1 MKHLLAGIA
10 LFSLLNVSTLGAQQ
24 EEVQVVVPSARL
36 RATASSQSS
45 LIATL
50 PKGTK
55 LGVLG
60 RDGSWLYVSYG
71 DKRGF
76 ISSSLVIPSAAN
88 TTATPTPA
96 KPSQNAPASRTPA
109 PSPAPTPPPVQQQP
123 APAEAAVWEDRPS
136 RKEPG
141 TATLVSIL
149 VTGGGQMYAG
159 DTKRGL
165 MMLGGSVGAI
175 VVGTALSGGV
185 SCGDYSCSAGSYTPL
200 YLGALAAV
208 GIWVYSIVDAAP
220 TARRMNQRNGFRVSG
235 LTPTVRS
242 WGTGTT
248 QIGIQLT
255 F

>member
-1 MKHLLAGIA
+1 M
-10 LFSLLNVSTLGAQQ
+10 V
-24 EEVQVVVPSARL
+24 VQSANL
-36 RATASSQSS
+36 RATASVQSS
-45 LIATL
+45 VIVTL
-50 PKGTK
+50 AKGAK
-55 LGVLG
+55 LGVIG
-60 RDGSWLYVSYG
+60 RDRGWLYVSYG

-76 ISSSLVIPSAAN
+76 ISSSLVMPSAGSP
-88 TTATPTPA
+88 ATQPPPA
-96 KPSQNAPASRTPA
+96 KPNYNAPISPTPA
-109 PSPAPTPPPVQQQP
+109 PSPAPAPPPVQQQP
-123 APAEAAVWEDRPS
+123 PPAEAAPWEDRPS

-165 MMLGGSVGAI
+165 MMLGGSFGAIIVGA
-175 VVGTALSGGV
+175 ALSSGV
-185 SCGDYSCSAGSYTPL
+185 SCGDYSCSSSYTPL

-220 TARRMNQRNGFRVSG
+220 TARRMNQRNGFRVGG

-242 WGTGTT
+242 GATGTT
-248 QIGIQLT
+248 HIGVQLS

>member
-10 LFSLLNVSTLGAQQ
+10 LFSFLSIGKLGAQQ

-36 RATASSQSS
+36 RATASTQSG

-50 PKGTK
+50 SKGTK
-55 LGVLG
+55 LGVIG

-71 DKRGF
+71 NKRGF
-76 ISSSLVIPSAAN
+76 ISNSLVMPTVGN
-88 TTATPTPA
+88 PATEPPA
-96 KPSQNAPASRTPA
+96 KPNYIAPINPTPA
-109 PSPAPTPPPVQQQP
+109 PSPAPAPPPVQQQP
-123 APAEAAVWEDRPS
+123 SPAEAAAWEDRPS

-165 MMLGGSVGAI
+165 MMLGGAVGGLVVGA
-175 VVGTALSGGV
+175 ALSGGV
-185 SCGDYSCSAGSYTPL
+185 SCGEFSCSSGSYAPL
-200 YLGALAAV
+200 YLGSLAAV
-208 GIWVYSIVDAAP
+208 GIWIYSIVDAAP
-220 TARRMNQRNGFRVSG
+220 TARRMNQRNGFRVGG
-235 LTPTVRS
+235 LAPTVGR
-242 WGTGTT
+242 GGAGTT
-248 QIGIQLT
+248 QIGLQLT